1 MAVTT
6 VRTKALNL
14 STSVAQA
21 GLVFDEATRL
31 LVGRLRQNAV
41 TAWKAAIQ
49 GLKSG
54 NAALAAARAGF
65 NADAKDVSGNNV
77 PVTGG
82 NSMVRQIQW

>member
-14 STSVAQA
+14 STSFAQA

-31 LVGRLRQNAV
+31 LVGRLRQ
-41 TAWKAAIQ
+41 
-49 GLKSG
+49 SG

-65 NADAKDVSGNNV
+65 IADAKDVSGNNV